1 MATRKL
7 VTDELANKE
16 TNFMTNPLKGQSA
29 IITGASRGIGAA
41 AARHLATEGVSVLL
55 AARSASEID
64 EVAGDIRSRGGTAET
79 VTCDVS
85 DYPQVEA
92 MVARCKQAFGQVDIL
107 VNNAG
112 LIDPISRLGD
122 AEPEQWAKVADV
134 NYKGVFYGMRAA
146 IPEMVAQGGGT
157 IINISSGAA
166 YGPMEG
172 WSHYCS
178 SKAAALMLTRCADKE
193 YAGKGIRVTGL
204 SPGTVATDMQVSIKA
219 SGINPVSQL
228 DPSVHIPAD
237 WVGKAIVWLCQ
248 TGADEFA
255 GQDFSLKSDE
265 GRARVGLPA
274 T

>member
-1 MATRKL
+1 
-7 VTDELANKE
+7 
-16 TNFMTNPLKGQSA
+16 MTSTLDGKTA
-29 IITGASRGIGAA
+29 IVTGASRGIGAA
-41 AARHLATEGVSVLL
+41 AARQLAAEGVSVLL
-55 AARSASEID
+55 AARTSSEIE
-64 EVAGDIRSRGGTAET
+64 EVAQDIRNQGGTAQT

-85 DYPQVEA
+85 SYPQVAA
-92 MVARCKQAFGQVDIL
+92 MVARCKQDFGRVDIL

-112 LIDPISRLGD
+112 LIDPIARLGD
-122 AEPEQWAKVADV
+122 ADPDEWAKVADV
-134 NYKGVFYGMRAA
+134 NYKGVFFGLRAA
-146 IPEMVAQGGGT
+146 LPEMAAQGSGT

-178 SKAAALMLTRCADKE
+178 SKAAAAMLTRCADKE
-193 YAGKGIRVTGL
+193 YADKGIRVVGL

-237 WVGKAIVWLCQ
+237 WVGKAIVWLC
-248 TGADEFA
+248 TDGAEEFA

-265 GRARVGLPA
+265 GRARVGLPGI
-274 T
+274 